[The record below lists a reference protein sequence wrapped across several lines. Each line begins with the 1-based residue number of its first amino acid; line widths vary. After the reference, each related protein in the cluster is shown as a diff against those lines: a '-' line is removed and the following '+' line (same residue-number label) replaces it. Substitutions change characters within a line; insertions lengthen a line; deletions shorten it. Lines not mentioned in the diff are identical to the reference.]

1 MSDTNDNSHLAVNLV
16 AFRTIVV
23 REVMRFVRIW
33 VQTITPPAI
42 NALLYMLIFG
52 GLIGSRIEE
61 MGGHPYMDFIVPGLI
76 MMAVIINSYSNV
88 SSSFFSNKFQRN
100 IEELLIAPISNF
112 TILAGFVVGGVCRG
126 LCVGVVVAVVSLF
139 FTKLV
144 PEHYFITIA
153 VTILTAIMFSLGGLI
168 NGIFARSFDDIS
180 IVPNFVLTPLTYLGG
195 IFYSIEFLSP
205 FWQTVSLA
213 NPVMYMINGFRFGI
227 LGSSDIDIRVAFG
240 VIIAFIIVLGFIAL
254 RLLNRGVGIKH

>member
-1 MSDTNDNSHLAVNLV
+1 
-16 AFRTIVV
+16 
-23 REVMRFVRIW
+23 
-33 VQTITPPAI
+33 
-42 NALLYMLIFG
+42 
-52 GLIGSRIEE
+52 
-61 MGGHPYMDFIVPGLI
+61 